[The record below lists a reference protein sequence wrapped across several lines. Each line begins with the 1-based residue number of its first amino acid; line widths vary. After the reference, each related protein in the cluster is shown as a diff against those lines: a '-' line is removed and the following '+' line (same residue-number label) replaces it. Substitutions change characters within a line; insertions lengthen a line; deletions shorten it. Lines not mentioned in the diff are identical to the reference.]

1 MSDETT
7 TVAEEPT
14 TTPMEP
20 VKNEEKM
27 VPQTKVNSLVAAE
40 KRKYEETAK
49 KALAEL
55 EQIKQSANMT
65 AQEKQ
70 SLEERMESLRNEFLT
85 KEELAK
91 KEKASLE
98 KKYQSDLESEKA
110 ASQAWRER
118 YTSATIERSI
128 ADAAIQ
134 HKAFNAK
141 QIEAIL
147 KPATKLEEVLD
158 ESGKPTGAFKPVV
171 AFNDVDDRGEPVM
184 LKLTPSEAVKRMSSK
199 DEFFN
204 LFKSE
209 ATGGVG
215 GYNTASARPTDMRAI
230 ATDPDKYREMR
241 NKGKLPKY

>member
-7 TVAEEPT
+7 PAAD
-14 TTPMEP
+14 EP
-20 VKNEEKM
+20 VVPQEPPKNEEKL

-55 EQIKQSANMT
+55 EQIKQTANMT

-91 KEKASLE
+91 KEKATLE
-98 KKYQSDLESEKA
+98 KKYQTDLEGEKS

-118 YTSATIERSI
+118 YTAATIERSI
-128 ADAAIQ
+128 ADAANQ
-134 HKAFNAK
+134 HNAFSTL

-147 KPATKLEEVLD
+147 KPLTKLEEILD
-158 ESGKPTGAFKPVV
+158 DNGKSTGSFKPVV
-171 AFNDVDDRGEPVM
+171 AFNDVTDKGEPI
-184 LKLTPSEAVKRMSSK
+184 LYKLSPSEAVKKMSEK

-215 GYNTASARPTDMRAI
+215 GYNVSSVRPTDMRAI
-230 ATDPDKYREMR
+230 ASNPEKYREMR
-241 NKGKLPKY
+241 AKGQLPK